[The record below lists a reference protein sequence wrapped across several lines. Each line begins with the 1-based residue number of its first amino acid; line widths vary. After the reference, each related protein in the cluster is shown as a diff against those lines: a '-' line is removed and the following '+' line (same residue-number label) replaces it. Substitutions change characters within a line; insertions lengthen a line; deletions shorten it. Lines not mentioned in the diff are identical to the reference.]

1 MKRNILFLTLSA
13 LCILSACSND
23 DEEWRYGEEQALNA
37 TEWIRIGA
45 VYDAAES
52 FSPIRFPKEQTL
64 SFGENDF
71 TMTAQGSIYDEKSNS
86 MCDTTI
92 TTHGSYEYKH
102 PTNDTGSEP
111 SRRGGLDIGTKQD
124 LFLRFRGFLRVPTEI
139 AG

>member
-23 DEEWRYGEEQALNA
+23 DEDWRYGEEQALNA
-37 TEWIRIGA
+37 TDWIRIGA

-102 PTNDTGSEP
+102 PTLRMTPEASLPAVEAWISAQNKICFYDSEDFFEFQ
-111 SRRGGLDIGTKQD
+111 RK
-124 LFLRFRGFLRVPTEI
+124 
-139 AG
+139 

>member
-86 MCDTTI
+86 MCDTII

-102 PTNDTGSEP
+102 PTLRMTPEASLPAVEAWISAQNKICFYDSEDFFEFQ
-111 SRRGGLDIGTKQD
+111 RK
-124 LFLRFRGFLRVPTEI
+124 
-139 AG
+139 